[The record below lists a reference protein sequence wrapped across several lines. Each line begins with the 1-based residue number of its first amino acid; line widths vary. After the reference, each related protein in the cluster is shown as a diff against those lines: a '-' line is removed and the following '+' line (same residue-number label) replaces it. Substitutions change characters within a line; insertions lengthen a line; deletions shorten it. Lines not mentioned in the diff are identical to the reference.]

1 MQGKQIPVAVCFVV
15 AMVILIENFFPGP
28 LKTLSTQL
36 VSWSLVLAAVAIIL
50 GVVNL
55 IRINARKV
63 ARKSKGW
70 GDSVLIF
77 VGFALFTAVGL
88 YGGGAS
94 YPLYTKLFNHI
105 MSVFNQAFWGVV
117 LFFIVSAAFRG
128 FVARNWQAA
137 IILIS
142 AIIVALGQV
151 PIGDVM
157 IPGISKVFV
166 WLRDVPNLAGQ
177 RGIILG
183 AAVGAITQQ
192 LRVII
197 GLERGHF
204 GG

>member
-1 MQGKQIPVAVCFVV
+1 M
-15 AMVILIENFFPGP
+15 MILIENFFPGP
-28 LKTLSTQL
+28 LKEITSEITN
-36 VSWSLVLAAVAIIL
+36 WSLILAAVAIIL

-55 IRINARKV
+55 ITINSRKIQ
-63 ARKSKGW
+63 RKSTGW
-70 GDSVLIF
+70 RDSILIF
-77 VGFALFTAVGL
+77 VGLVLFATIGIF
-88 YGGGAS
+88 GGGAS
-94 YPLYTKLFNHI
+94 GPLYNKLFTHV
-105 MSVFNQAFWGVV
+105 MATFNQAFWGVV

-137 IILIS
+137 IILGS
-142 AIIVALGQV
+142 ALIIMLGQV
-151 PIGDVM
+151 PIGDRL
-157 IPGISKVFV
+157 IPGISSLAV